1 MTFVPGAHL
10 ARVLIISG
18 NEEEQWSNGL
28 YFTRANFSQTHL
40 EELVQTVRD
49 TWATEMASFLSNS
62 YATRGAIGYDMRAS
76 DAPTYTYTP
85 APVFGVG
92 VTQRLPIQDALV
104 VTLYTSARG
113 RSGRGRLYVAGST
126 EGAISNGVFTEGTVN
141 DVVNGVI
148 AVKDAAFAAGWN
160 LVVSSTQQDGVRLEE
175 RVNRLVTEITCRS
188 GIPGNQQ
195 RRSRRP

>member
-18 NEEEQWSNGL
+18 SADVQWSNGL

-40 EELVQTVRD
+40 EELVQAVRD
-49 TWATEMASFLSNS
+49 TWATEMSSFLAND

-85 APVFGVG
+85 APTSGIRTGQV
-92 VTQRLPIQDALV
+92 LPIQNALV
-104 VTLYTSARG
+104 VTMYTASRG
-113 RSGRGRLYVAGST
+113 RSGRGRLYVAGTT
-126 EGAISNGVFTEGTVN
+126 EETITDGVFSSGYVD

-148 AVKDAAFAAGWN
+148 AVKDAAFAVGWN
-160 LVVSSTQQDGVRLEE
+160 LVISSTQQDGVRLEE

>member
-18 NEEEQWSNGL
+18 SADVQWSNGL
-28 YFTRANFSQTHL
+28 YFTRANFTQTHL

-85 APVFGVG
+85 GNHSGTRTGQV
-92 VTQRLPIQDALV
+92 LPIQNALV
-104 VTLYTSARG
+104 VTMYTSSRG

-126 EGAISNGVFTEGTVN
+126 EETITNGVFTSGYVN
-141 DVVNGVI
+141 DVVDGVI
-148 AVKDAAFAAGWN
+148 AVKDAAFAVGWN
-160 LVVSSTQQDGVRLEE
+160 LVISSTQQDGVRLEE